1 MRGMLGMDRPRRST
15 ATRSPSASPS
25 SPPLARLSSSPAVL
39 RPRGQTIAIAGLA
52 ASATS
57 SATTVLAAPRR
68 QRFAS
73 ENILEAG
80 RGATGLNPEAAATRR
95 SVRDPEQGVYE
106 YLEEKVPSFDASS
119 SLLLPMRLSGWL
131 WRREGIFR
139 KFRRRFC
146 VFKAD
151 HSALF
156 VFAGDDTVNGKLL
169 RRIVITRVQLMNR
182 EERAFDVQGYA
193 QNREV
198 HRKQSASMA
207 KRASRNRLAGDRQ
220 RFFLPEEEHFK
231 AVSSK
236 SLTVWTHC
244 FKHHMRSYPLRKH
257 RRLDDDDDEN
267 GRPFGSFGWQSAR
280 DSEDP
285 SDDSDEDD
293 DELDPDFVYEEVGA
307 GPRRRSLPA
316 LAFRPE
322 PDSISRVASDDG
334 GRSAQSTGPMNI
346 PGRTRGRFQPDD
358 STQLEYDQDRS
369 IYITKLHRGTFGDDD
384 TNGNQMESVN
394 ASKYGDLARSLP
406 SRSFI
411 PGMQQH
417 TSGGGMAGKENV
429 FAQSMASNASAPQ
442 SSLTSS
448 TKSIWVEDE
457 LLERRIDFDA
467 ITKTNQLATG
477 AFGEVW
483 LAKYRSQD
491 VVVKHLKDLK
501 TTSSAASRRAT
512 QRFID
517 EIKIHARLEHK
528 RIVRFLGVAWTMERD
543 VEMVMEYL
551 PKGDLRSFLDKI
563 KQVRNNKYSSVWT
576 WTKYQWRIAIDVI
589 EGLVYLHSLS
599 PALVHG
605 DLKGG
610 NILLREDLSAKLGD
624 FGLSRYLDD
633 HNSASDHDWFQAS
646 WRQLDIGADQDKG
659 DALFSKPSHGNGN
672 VNSGSN
678 ESSHSGNGRAQGT
691 ARWMAPEILTD
702 NKECSMA
709 ADVYAFGVV
718 LSEIDTCELPFRDR
732 SLARSGS
739 SVIMSEDVLVHH
751 IVSEGWKP
759 TFRVTCP
766 DVIKQLAAECLSP
779 DPKDRPTSLEVA
791 YRLRKAATQRERPD
805 VIAAQAASL
814 RIH

>member
-15 ATRSPSASPS
+15 AARSPSASPS

-39 RPRGQTIAIAGLA
+39 RPRGQTIATAGLA

-73 ENILEAG
+73 ENTLEAG
-80 RGATGLNPEAAATRR
+80 RGAIGPAPEAVATRR

-207 KRASRNRLAGDRQ
+207 KRASKNRLAGDRQ

-257 RRLDDDDDEN
+257 RHLDDDDDEN

-322 PDSISRVASDDG
+322 PDSISRVASEDG
-334 GRSAQSTGPMNI
+334 GRSAQSTDPMNI

-411 PGMQQH
+411 PG
-417 TSGGGMAGKENV
+417 
-429 FAQSMASNASAPQ
+429 
-442 SSLTSS
+442 
-448 TKSIWVEDE
+448 
-457 LLERRIDFDA
+457 
-467 ITKTNQLATG
+467 
-477 AFGEVW
+477 
-483 LAKYRSQD
+483 
-491 VVVKHLKDLK
+491 
-501 TTSSAASRRAT
+501 
-512 QRFID
+512 
-517 EIKIHARLEHK
+517 
-528 RIVRFLGVAWTMERD
+528 
-543 VEMVMEYL
+543 
-551 PKGDLRSFLDKI
+551 
-563 KQVRNNKYSSVWT
+563 
-576 WTKYQWRIAIDVI
+576 
-589 EGLVYLHSLS
+589 
-599 PALVHG
+599 
-605 DLKGG
+605 
-610 NILLREDLSAKLGD
+610 
-624 FGLSRYLDD
+624 
-633 HNSASDHDWFQAS
+633 
-646 WRQLDIGADQDKG
+646 
-659 DALFSKPSHGNGN
+659 
-672 VNSGSN
+672 
-678 ESSHSGNGRAQGT
+678 T

-739 SVIMSEDVLVHH
+739 SVMMSEDVLVHH